1 MTVRFSTWL
10 LNSEEYLKSTHARFC
25 ERDHLTFPLLLN
37 TVLLISRLCMAD
49 LRTCPEISCLYM
61 AGQSV
66 KAVGRGY
73 EKPHFRETDCHI

>member
-1 MTVRFSTWL
+1 MYDSSFSTWL

-37 TVLLISRLCMAD
+37 TVLPIFRLC
-49 LRTCPEISCLYM
+49 M